1 MLDTSG
7 AEHRVGAR
15 PWTRLL
21 DAHVHVIDPAY
32 PLTANNGYVPE
43 PFTIGDYRARTSG
56 LGVEG
61 GAVVAGS
68 FQGLE
73 QEYMVDALAGIG
85 PGLAG
90 VIQLSPD
97 VFDRRVLELDAAGVR
112 AVRFNLYRGGSAG
125 LEDLGARARRVHDL
139 AGWHTEHYLD
149 AADLPE
155 LAGLL
160 ASLPSVS
167 IDHLGMTAE
176 GVPHLLR
183 LVEKSVRVKA
193 DGFGRVDLA
202 PSDVVPRVMEVD
214 PGRSWPPRT
223 CRRPA
228 PAGPSRR
235 RTSTCW
241 PHSSP
246 PSTSTTSS
254 TATLRACTGS
264 GPSPDRAAH
273 RLITPVLRGCRTP
286 DSLVP

>member
-1 MLDTSG
+1 MLDTAG

-15 PWTRLL
+15 PWTRLF

-73 QEYMVDALAGIG
+73 QEYMVDALAELG
-85 PGLAG
+85 PGFAG

-97 VFDRRVLELDAAGVR
+97 VPDRRVLELDAAGVR

-125 LEDLGARARRVHDL
+125 LEDLEALARRVHDL
-139 AGWHTEHYLD
+139 AGWHTELYLD
-149 AADLPE
+149 AADLPD
-155 LAGLL
+155 LAELL

-183 LVEKSVRVKA
+183 LVEKGVRVKA
-193 DGFGRVDLA
+193 DGFGRVDLD

-214 PGRSWPPRT
+214 PGAVMAATDLPSTRA
-223 CRRPA
+223 RRPF
-228 PAGPSRR
+228 
-235 RTSTCW
+235 
-241 PHSSP
+241 
-246 PSTSTTSS
+246 
-254 TATLRACTGS
+254 
-264 GPSPDRAAH
+264 AAED
-273 RLITPVLRGCRTP
+273 LDLLA
-286 DSLVP
+286 SLVPSEHVDDVFYGNAARLYRIGPVPGPSSPSAHHAGAARLPDAR